1 MCTCKYNYDYIHN
14 VNNYNLV
21 VIVLVTGGAGF
32 IGFHTASKLVDER
45 NADVTVLDNFN
56 HYYDVNLK
64 KARADVLKKKG
75 IVHIHVEIDVM
86 SMEIQA
92 QTVCFWIVYL

>member
-1 MCTCKYNYDYIHN
+1 MIDYIRNVN
-14 VNNYNLV
+14 VNNYNL

-56 HYYDVNLK
+56 NYYDVNLK

-75 IVHIHVEIDVM
+75 IVHIRSLHSEIDVM

-92 QTVCFWIVYL
+92 QNVHVCFWIVYL

>member
-1 MCTCKYNYDYIHN
+1 MYTCTCTCKYYIHN
-14 VNNYNLV
+14 VNYNLV

-75 IVHIHVEIDVM
+75 IVHKHSLHSEIIFI
-86 SMEIQA
+86 SHNS
-92 QTVCFWIVYL
+92 TSPT